1 MTSRTEG
8 IWNIVDA
15 EAEDAVIYAHL
26 LECIAQGQTDGV
38 AEETLGV
45 PVPGQK
51 TIIRTWAQQEFAQ
64 QWIDFLN
71 ALGTPPI
78 SYVILPN

>member
-1 MTSRTEG
+1 MTSRTEV

-15 EAEDAVIYAHL
+15 EAEDSIIYAHL

-38 AEETLGV
+38 AEETQNV
-45 PVPGQK
+45 PIPGQK
-51 TIIRTWAQQEFAQ
+51 TVIRTFVQQEFAQ

-71 ALGTPPI
+71 ALELPPI
-78 SYVILPN
+78 SGIILPD

>member
-1 MTSRTEG
+1 MNTRTEV

-26 LECIAQGQTDGV
+26 QEIIALGQTDGV
-38 AEETLGV
+38 AEETPGV
-45 PVPGQK
+45 PIPGQK
-51 TIIRTWAQQEFAQ
+51 TVIRTFVQQEFAQ

-71 ALGTPPI
+71 ALELPPI
-78 SYVILPN
+78 SGIILPD